1 MADADTASAPAEA
14 DGWAPPESMYLA
26 DHFQQDITQLR
37 CLRCGNEAA
46 YDARSGR
53 AAPGDAR
60 SPCQATLHPFCD
72 AFHTWVRRR
81 LDGSC

>member
-53 AAPGDAR
+53 AAPSKPSLTDCLLNTVFYR
-60 SPCQATLHPFCD
+60 SVLPY
-72 AFHTWVRRR
+72 
-81 LDGSC
+81 